1 MDINKVTLYSR
12 LFLTSNVF
20 FSVLWN
26 PSGDGTQLITL
37 SDQHLK
43 IWKLSADAQA
53 VEVIS
58 KFYWQPWLM
67 SVARLL
73 HAKAWVILKPWAN

>member
-1 MDINKVTLYSR
+1 MRLKMDINKVTLYSR

-58 KFYWQPWLM
+58 KFY
-67 SVARLL
+67 
-73 HAKAWVILKPWAN
+73 